1 MVKKVEIH
9 AQSQKLPGSEAKLSP
24 KAEMIREDY
33 RGSGKLAGKVAL
45 VTGGDSGIGRSAA
58 LHFAREGADVAITYL
73 PNNEDEAADA
83 RSIKA
88 LIEQEGQQCAI
99 YPVDLRKAENCR
111 KLIADVVEAFG
122 KLNVLV
128 NNAGT
133 QYPNEDLTTLSDE
146 QWLNT
151 FDTNIHS
158 IFFLTKAALPHL
170 KEDDS
175 IINTTSV
182 NAYIGP
188 QMLIDYTATK
198 GAIVSF
204 TRALSN
210 QIDGKGIRVN
220 DVAPVPVCTPLQP
233 ATLGDY
239 NPELLENFGHE
250 TPMGRA
256 GQPSE
261 LGPIYVFLASLDS
274 SYISGQVI
282 HPNGGTMV
290 GG

>member
-1 MVKKVEIH
+1 MVQKTTIH
-9 AQSQKLPGSEAKLSP
+9 AQSQTLPGSDAKLQP
-24 KAEMIREDY
+24 EALFIREDY

-45 VTGGDSGIGRSAA
+45 ITGGDSGIGRSVVQ
-58 LHFAREGADVAITYL
+58 HFAREGADIALTCL
-73 PNNEDEAADA
+73 PDSEDEARDA
-83 RSIKA
+83 KVARQLA
-88 LIEQEGQQCAI
+88 EQEGRKCVV
-99 YPVDLRKAENCR
+99 YPVDLRSAENCR
-111 KLIADVVEAFG
+111 QLIASVVSEFG
-122 KLNVLV
+122 QLNILV

-133 QYPNEDLTTLSDE
+133 QYPNEDITTLSDE
-146 QWLNT
+146 QWINT
-151 FDTNIHS
+151 FDVNIHS
-158 IFFLTKAALPHL
+158 MFFLTKAAIPHL
-170 KEDDS
+170 KENDS

-188 QMLIDYTATK
+188 EILLDYTATK

-210 QIDGKGIRVN
+210 QIVSKGIRIN
-220 DVAPVPVCTPLQP
+220 AVAPGPVWTPLQP
-233 ATLGDY
+233 ATLGHY
-239 NPELLENFGHE
+239 NPEWLENFGHE

-261 LGPIYVFLASLDS
+261 LGPVYVFLASQDS
-274 SYISGQVI
+274 SFISGQVL